1 MKRNLLFYDAYEQF
15 YAMSASS
22 LAFSDFCRDAY
33 GQDFSQD
40 GFSDVTQVDRLLAWM
55 PKKKSLHVL
64 DVGCGNGKMLRYIQ
78 QKTGAFIHGFDYAEH
93 AIAAARAMGCENSD
107 FRVGLMGEIDY
118 PPESFDVV
126 TSMDSMYF
134 APDMSAFVGQI
145 RRWLKD
151 DGLLLAGYQEGDVMP
166 RTGGP
171 HDTVLAH
178 ALRDHHMPYT
188 AEDITAE
195 TYQLMHRKRE
205 AALRHQA
212 DLVKEG
218 HEAWFQLLMMQTE
231 HCLVSETRYRQENMR
246 CLYKAHK
253 EARLCSEW

>member
-1 MKRNLLFYDAYEQF
+1 MRDHLLFYQAYEQF
-15 YAMSASS
+15 YAMAASS
-22 LAFSDFCRDAY
+22 QAFRDFCKDAY

-40 GFSDVTQVDRLLAWM
+40 GFSDATQVDRLLARM
-55 PKKKSLHVL
+55 PKNNGLHVL

-93 AIAAARAMGCENSD
+93 AIEFACAMGCKNAD
-107 FRVGLMGEIDY
+107 FRVGVMGEIDY
-118 PPESFDVV
+118 QPESFDVV
-126 TSMDSMYF
+126 TSMDSLYF

-145 RRWLKD
+145 RRWLKP
-151 DGLLLAGYQEGDVMP
+151 DGLLLVGYQEGDVMP

-178 ALRDHHMPYT
+178 ALRDNHMPYT
-188 AEDITAE
+188 VEDITAD
-195 TYQLMHRKRE
+195 TYRLMHRKRE

-212 DLVKEG
+212 ALVNEG

-231 HCLVSETRYRQENMR
+231 HCLVSEERYRRENMR
-246 CLYKAHK
+246 CLYTAHK
-253 EARLCSEW
+253 EARPCSER